1 MIRLYLELFLA
12 DHGYTVPKPYRE
24 LPEYIEFKQQDGRL
38 ISFEYYP
45 NDGSVDCYY
54 EQEPGAWHYTNN
66 EKEFIGMW
74 ERFIQ

>member
-1 MIRLYLELFLA
+1 MIRFYLQLQFA
-12 DHGYTVPKPYRE
+12 DHGYIVPNAHRE
-24 LPEYIEFKQQDGRL
+24 TSHYIEFKQQDGRL

-66 EKEFIGMW
+66 EGEFVGLW
-74 ERFIQ
+74 ERFIT